1 MGHHPGVSTASLRRV
16 TSPGSVLIGE
26 TLVRGL
32 LVDDRTRC
40 EHYHGPLD
48 VIALR
53 FACCREWYPCHEC
66 HAALADHP
74 AAQWPIDA
82 RGEDA
87 VLCGE
92 CGTRLRID
100 EYLAIEG
107 CPSCHAGF
115 NPGCR
120 LHRRLY
126 FD

>member
-16 TSPGSVLIGE
+16 TSPESMLIGD

-66 HAALADHP
+66 HTAVADHP
-74 AAQWPIDA
+74 ASQWSIEERHEA
-82 RGEDA
+82 A

-100 EYLAIEG
+100 DYLDIER
-107 CPSCHAGF
+107 CPSCRAGF

-120 LHRRLY
+120 LHHRLY

>member
-1 MGHHPGVSTASLRRV
+1 M
-16 TSPGSVLIGE
+16 TSPESMLIGD

-66 HAALADHP
+66 HTAVADHP
-74 AAQWPIDA
+74 ASQWSIEERREA
-82 RGEDA
+82 A

-100 EYLAIEG
+100 DYLDIER
-107 CPSCHAGF
+107 CPSCRAGF

-120 LHRRLY
+120 LHHRLY